1 METLRNAPITE
12 AVLDIRVDFERAP
25 EIQDLEKVYPELKAE
40 YPTKELNSVFQATFG
55 ISKGHPQ
62 AGFQGQPNG
71 MMFKTQ
77 DGRKIVQMRVDGYT
91 FNKLKPYD
99 TWESF
104 REEAETYWKLFVERT
119 SPLKAVRIALRYINR
134 FELPLPIS
142 KIGEFL
148 NTGPKI
154 GEEIQH
160 TLDGFFLRFEIAQA
174 GGDTKAIVSVLRDQS
189 QKSTSHYAI
198 ILDIDAFQVVDA
210 KPGDEQIWSKFEEIR
225 NFKNEVFFNSVTNET
240 LNFFR

>member
-1 METLRNAPITE
+1 
-12 AVLDIRVDFERAP
+12 
-25 EIQDLEKVYPELKAE
+25 
-40 YPTKELNSVFQATFG
+40 
-55 ISKGHPQ
+55 
-62 AGFQGQPNG
+62 
-71 MMFKTQ
+71 
-77 DGRKIVQMRVDGYT
+77 
-91 FNKLKPYD
+91 
-99 TWESF
+99 
-104 REEAETYWKLFVERT
+104 
-119 SPLKAVRIALRYINR
+119 
-134 FELPLPIS
+134 LPLPIS

-198 ILDIDAFQVVDA
+198 ILDIDAFQVVDV

-225 NFKNEVFFNSVTNET
+225 NFKNEVFFNSLTNET